1 MKKSEKTEFLSYF
14 YRKSMRIL
22 LTPLLANTS
31 GGKIIRGLFSFYLF
45 VFEQSKTKSVSVC
58 VFAEDF
64 LIAQLQ
70 NLILDFLSFC
80 VEHHT
85 YHIKNY
91 VVHKDLLKQI
101 LVLLK
106 SKHQFLALGKYM

>member
-1 MKKSEKTEFLSYF
+1 MCAK
-14 YRKSMRIL
+14 
-22 LTPLLANTS
+22 
-31 GGKIIRGLFSFYLF
+31 
-45 VFEQSKTKSVSVC
+45 
-58 VFAEDF
+58 AEDF

-91 VVHKDLLKQI
+91 IVHRDLLKHI

-106 SKHQFLALGKYM
+106 SKHQFLALCKQPCLACVLPRSLI

>member
-1 MKKSEKTEFLSYF
+1 M
-14 YRKSMRIL
+14 YRKL
-22 LTPLLANTS
+22 LERERDFN
-31 GGKIIRGLFSFYLF
+31 LF
-45 VFEQSKTKSVSVC
+45 VCLFIS
-58 VFAEDF
+58 DDYR
-64 LIAQLQ
+64 IAQLQ

-91 VVHKDLLKQI
+91 IIHKDLLKRI

-106 SKHQFLALGKYM
+106 SKHQFLALCKS